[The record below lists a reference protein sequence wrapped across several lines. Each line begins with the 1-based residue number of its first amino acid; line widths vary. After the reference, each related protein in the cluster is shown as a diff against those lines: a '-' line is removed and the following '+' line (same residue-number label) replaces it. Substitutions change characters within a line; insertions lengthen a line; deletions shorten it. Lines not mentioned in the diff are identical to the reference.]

1 VSEAEDIDLRVV
13 MPSSRKVFAVAVLW
27 LLCICTALV
36 WSPVGLALA
45 QEEEAP
51 SPFLQQD
58 DAPADTDEGPNT
70 EAGQTPADTAEVP
83 APEQGAIEEPAA
95 EEGGA
100 PPPNAASQADPE
112 VESTGEPTVGGEP
125 AAGGE
130 PAVDTS
136 SDPADPLVA
145 SDVSEP
151 VVETPAPGEAEQW
164 SGRLETLLEDMR
176 TLEAES
182 EDADALY
189 LELSSVLRARRS
201 ELREALA
208 RMGRTFGSFRSGEDG
223 AADLA
228 MVEQLYATLSALYG
242 VRVELLQH
250 VSSELRQRV
259 TGTGPAGMSE
269 LRAEIVHLILY
280 GRVQALLIPHVAADW
295 PTQLKHAPLPL
306 VERVLVIIIAM
317 IVFRQW
323 RRWAPGFLRRVR
335 ESLAEARPRRHYKLR
350 FARLI
355 WYFDQVRKPLEWL
368 ALLTVFFKAV
378 EFEELQDLEKALSST
393 AHWLLLAWFAV
404 ALINAIAA
412 RGVAGLSGET
422 AGLRLRSLRL
432 IAAWFVLLGL
442 GLDLAETYLGQAT
455 VYEWV
460 WFLFKLLALP
470 LLLVLIAMW
479 RSEIFRQLALE
490 PQVPSWIKGAL
501 QHRKGL
507 RSFGSAAIGGAY
519 LIALRLQQQFFRSTS
534 EMDWGR
540 RFQATLYQRE
550 LTREAARK
558 STIDGKPIDETLRA
572 RLLKGEGKIFKN
584 VCKKEFERLSA
595 LVEQDNVGIAAIVA
609 ERGGGKTSFLQ
620 RLATEFIDET
630 VLLDCPFGGFEAF
643 HEALAEALGVAQPE
657 PTPSHIRSR
666 VEETGVRVIAVDNFQ
681 RLARPAKDGFVD
693 MDRLA
698 AFVRGLEIRVLWVV
712 TVDSAAWNYIRRSR
726 ADRIVLLDEFYLPP
740 WTEDQIG
747 NLLDLRC
754 EEVGITPNFG
764 ELMLP
769 QQLEAVD
776 VETMSEHN
784 RAGFRRLIWHAS
796 GANPAI
802 ALRLWANSLV
812 VTEDGEYVVR
822 LAELQSAKELEGL
835 SVAGLLVLRV
845 IAQVDW
851 AAADDIVESLRFSRS
866 EVGNAIAVALR
877 RGWIERSDDRYRI
890 SWDWYRT
897 ITTVLARRNLLA
909 RSTRGGLI

>member
-13 MPSSRKVFAVAVLW
+13 MPSSRKVFAAAVLW

-36 WSPVGLALA
+36 WSPVGPALA

-51 SPFLQQD
+51 PPFLQQD
-58 DAPADTDEGPNT
+58 DA
-70 EAGQTPADTAEVP
+70 PADTAEVP

-335 ESLAEARPRRHYKLR
+335 ESLAEARPRRH
-350 FARLI
+350 
-355 WYFDQVRKPLEWL
+355 
-368 ALLTVFFKAV
+368 FKAV

-490 PQVPSWIKGAL
+490 PQVPSWIKSAL

-550 LTREAARK
+550 LIREAARK